1 MTSAEQACPVCGFE
15 PLTAPAW
22 DDDEPSF
29 DICPSCGTQFGHDD
43 AADDALARTNRHAR
57 LRTAWVANGCPWY
70 SKSRTAPTDWDPQQ
84 QLAALGR

>member
-1 MTSAEQACPVCGFE
+1 MAASNHMCPVCGYAALFE
-15 PLTAPAW
+15 PAW
-22 DDDEPSF
+22 VGDSPSDE
-29 DICPSCGTQFGHDD
+29 ICPCCGTQFGYDD

-70 SKSRTAPTDWDPQQ
+70 SKSRTAPSEWDPQQ